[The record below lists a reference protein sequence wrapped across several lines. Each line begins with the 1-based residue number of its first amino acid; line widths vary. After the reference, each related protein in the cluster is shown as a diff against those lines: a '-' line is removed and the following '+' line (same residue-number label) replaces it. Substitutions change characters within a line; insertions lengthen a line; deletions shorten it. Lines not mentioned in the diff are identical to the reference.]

1 MSNSYEIKE
10 VRAMEIL
17 DSRGNPTVQAEILTT
32 NAYGRAMVPSGASR
46 GKFEAVELRD
56 DDPKRFHGRGV
67 KQAVNNI
74 LTVIAPAIIGMDA
87 REQQAVDAK
96 MRKLDGTPNKGH
108 LGANAILGVS
118 LAVAKAAAD
127 TGIQHLFEYLVPREE
142 YVLPIPLMNII
153 NGGVHAGNQ
162 LTIQEFMIMPLGFS
176 NFHRALRA
184 GIEVY
189 HTLGKVLKE
198 KYGPVGKNLGDE
210 GGYAPPMQETRDAL
224 NAIIAAIEQEGY
236 KPGKEISLAIDSAA
250 TEFHSKGKYTIDNQ
264 VLSTGDLLDFYRGL
278 CKEYPLISIEDPF
291 EENDFESFSQL
302 TQSIG
307 QSVQIVGDDLFVS
320 NSDRLQEGVDI
331 GAANS
336 LLLKVN
342 QIGTLTEAIE
352 AAQLA
357 GLNGYTVV
365 VSHRSGETE
374 NTFIADLSVALSCGQ
389 IKTGAPARGERTAK
403 YNRLIKIHYDLEE
416 RGRYA
421 GSEFRKYKVTQ

>member
-1 MSNSYEIKE
+1 MSNPYIIKE

-17 DSRGNPTVQAEILTT
+17 DSRGNPTVQAEILTQ
-32 NAYGRAMVPSGASR
+32 NEYGRAMVPSGAST

-56 DDPKRFHGRGV
+56 NDPKRFHGRGV
-67 KQAVNNI
+67 QKAVNNI
-74 LTVIAPAIIGMDA
+74 LTILAPAIIGLDA
-87 REQQAVDAK
+87 REQRVIDAK
-96 MRKLDGTPNKGH
+96 LIKLDGTPNKAN

-127 TGIQHLFEYLVPREE
+127 TGIQHLYEYLVPREE
-142 YVLPIPLMNII
+142 YILPVPMMNII

-162 LTIQEFMIMPLGFS
+162 LAIQEFMIMPVGFD

-184 GIEVY
+184 GIEIY
-189 HTLGKVLKE
+189 QTLGKVLKK
-198 KYGPVGKNLGDE
+198 KYGPQGANLGDE
-210 GGYAPPMQETRDAL
+210 GGFAPPIKETRDAL
-224 NAIIAAIEQEGY
+224 NAIITAIEQEGY
-236 KPGKEISLAIDSAA
+236 KPGTEIGLAIDAA
-250 TEFHSKGKYTIDNQ
+250 ANEFYAKGRYSIDEKT
-264 VLSTGDLLDFYRGL
+264 LSTEALFEYYHALSE
-278 CKEYPLISIEDPF
+278 EYPLLSIEDPF
-291 EENDFESFSQL
+291 EEHDFDSFSQL

-307 QSVQIVGDDLFVS
+307 QAVQIVGDDLFVS
-320 NSDRLQEGVDI
+320 NSERLQRGI
-331 GAANS
+331 SMGAANS

-357 GLNGYTVV
+357 GTNNYTVI

-403 YNRLIKIHYDLEE
+403 YNRLIKINNDLGS
-416 RGRYA
+416 RGQYA
-421 GSEFRKYKVTQ
+421 GTQFREYKVLL

>member
-1 MSNSYEIKE
+1 MSNPYIIKE

-17 DSRGNPTVQAEILTT
+17 DSRGNPTVQAEVLTQ
-32 NAYGRAMVPSGASR
+32 NAYGRAMVPSGAST

-56 DDPKRFHGRGV
+56 KDPKRFHGRGV
-67 KQAVNNI
+67 RKAIENI
-74 LTVIAPAIIGMDA
+74 LTILAPAIIGLDA
-87 REQQAVDAK
+87 REQQAIDAK
-96 MRKLDGTPNKGH
+96 LIKLDGTSNKAN

-127 TGIQHLFEYLVPREE
+127 TGIKHLYEYLVPRDE
-142 YVLPIPLMNII
+142 YILPVPMMNII

-162 LTIQEFMIMPLGFS
+162 LAIQEFLIMPIGFN

-189 HTLGKVLKE
+189 HTLGKVLKK
-198 KYGPVGKNLGDE
+198 KYGPVGVNLGDE
-210 GGYAPPMQETRDAL
+210 GGFAPPIQETRDAL
-224 NAIIAAIEQEGY
+224 DAVITAIEQEGY
-236 KPGKEISLAIDSAA
+236 KPGKEIGLAIDAA
-250 TEFHSKGKYTIDNQ
+250 ANEFYLKGKYSIDGKKLTSEALFDYYLA
-264 VLSTGDLLDFYRGL
+264 LS
-278 CKEYPLISIEDPF
+278 KEYPLLSIEDPF
-291 EENDFESFSQL
+291 EENDFDSFSQL

-307 QSVQIVGDDLFVS
+307 QAVQIVGDDIFVS
-320 NSDRLQEGVDI
+320 NSERLQRGI
-331 GAANS
+331 TMGAANS

-357 GLNGYTVV
+357 GANNYTVI

-374 NTFIADLSVALSCGQ
+374 NTFIADLAVALSCGQ

-403 YNRLIKIHYDLEE
+403 YNRLIKINNDLES

-421 GSEFRKYKVTQ
+421 GRQFRKYKVSL